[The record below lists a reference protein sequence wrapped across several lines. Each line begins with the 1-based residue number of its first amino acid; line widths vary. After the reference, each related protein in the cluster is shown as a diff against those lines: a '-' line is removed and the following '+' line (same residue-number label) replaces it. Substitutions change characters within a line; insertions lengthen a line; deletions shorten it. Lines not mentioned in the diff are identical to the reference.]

1 MDTKTFIIYLV
12 VMAGVTYLIRA
23 VPFVMV
29 NKKIENMNIKAF
41 FNYIPYTV
49 LAAMTVPAVF
59 YSTGNTVTAVLGFI
73 TALVLA
79 YMRKSLI
86 VVALSASAAVFAG
99 SLIMGVRMA
108 WLFF

>member
-29 NKKIENMNIKAF
+29 NKKIENMYIKAF

-99 SLIMGVRMA
+99 SLIMGI
-108 WLFF
+108 L

>member
-29 NKKIENMNIKAF
+29 DKKIENMYIKAF

-99 SLIMGVRMA
+99 SLIMGV
-108 WLFF
+108 L

>member
-29 NKKIENMNIKAF
+29 NKKIENMYIKAF

-86 VVALSASAAVFAG
+86 VVALSASAAV
-99 SLIMGVRMA
+99 LPEV
-108 WLFF
+108 

>member
-29 NKKIENMNIKAF
+29 NKKIENMYIKAF

-73 TALVLA
+73 TALALA

-99 SLIMGVRMA
+99 SLIMGV
-108 WLFF
+108 L

>member
-29 NKKIENMNIKAF
+29 NKKTENMYVKAF

-73 TALVLA
+73 TALVLS

-86 VVALSASAAVFAG
+86 VVALSASAVVFAG
-99 SLIMGVRMA
+99 SLVMGI
-108 WLFF
+108 L

>member
-29 NKKIENMNIKAF
+29 NKKIENMYIKSF

-49 LAAMTVPAVF
+49 LAAMTVPRSILF
-59 YSTGNTVTAVLGFI
+59 H
-73 TALVLA
+73 
-79 YMRKSLI
+79 RKYCNGGSWI
-86 VVALSASAAVFAG
+86 YYCFSAGIYEKEPYCSCIISKRAVFAG
-99 SLIMGVRMA
+99 SLIMGV
-108 WLFF
+108 L

>member
-29 NKKIENMNIKAF
+29 NKKIDNMYVKAF

-73 TALVLA
+73 TALVLS

-86 VVALSASAAVFAG
+86 VVALSASAVVFAG
-99 SLIMGVRMA
+99 SLVMGI
-108 WLFF
+108 L

>member
-1 MDTKTFIIYLV
+1 
-12 VMAGVTYLIRA
+12 MAGVTYLIRA

-29 NKKIENMNIKAF
+29 NKKIENMYIKAF

-99 SLIMGVRMA
+99 SLIMGV
-108 WLFF
+108 L

>member
-1 MDTKTFIIYLV
+1 MDTKIFIIYLV

-29 NKKIENMNIKAF
+29 NKKIENMYIKAF

-73 TALVLA
+73 TALVLS

-86 VVALSASAAVFAG
+86 VVALSASAVVFAG
-99 SLIMGVRMA
+99 SLIMGV
-108 WLFF
+108 L

>member
-1 MDTKTFIIYLV
+1 M
-12 VMAGVTYLIRA
+12 
-23 VPFVMV
+23 
-29 NKKIENMNIKAF
+29 
-41 FNYIPYTV
+41 

-99 SLIMGVRMA
+99 SLIMGV
-108 WLFF
+108 L

>member
-1 MDTKTFIIYLV
+1 
-12 VMAGVTYLIRA
+12 
-23 VPFVMV
+23 MV
-29 NKKIENMNIKAF
+29 NKKIENMYIKAF

-99 SLIMGVRMA
+99 SLIMGV
-108 WLFF
+108 L

>member
-29 NKKIENMNIKAF
+29 NKKIENMYVKAF

-73 TALVLA
+73 TALVLS

-86 VVALSASAAVFAG
+86 VVALSASAVVFAG
-99 SLIMGVRMA
+99 SLVMGI
-108 WLFF
+108 L

>member
-23 VPFVMV
+23 VPFFMV
-29 NKKIENMNIKAF
+29 NKKIENMYIKAF

-99 SLIMGVRMA
+99 SLIMGV
-108 WLFF
+108 L

>member
-29 NKKIENMNIKAF
+29 NKKIENMYIKAF

-59 YSTGNTVTAVLGFI
+59 YSTGNTVTAGLGFI

-99 SLIMGVRMA
+99 SLIMGV
-108 WLFF
+108 L

>member
-23 VPFVMV
+23 APFVMV
-29 NKKIENMNIKAF
+29 NKKIENMYIKAF

-99 SLIMGVRMA
+99 SLIMGV
-108 WLFF
+108 L

>member
-29 NKKIENMNIKAF
+29 NKKIENMYIKAF

-86 VVALSASAAVFAG
+86 VVALSAGAAVFAG
-99 SLIMGVRMA
+99 SLIMGV
-108 WLFF
+108 L

>member
-29 NKKIENMNIKAF
+29 NKKIENMYIKAF

-79 YMRKSLI
+79 YMRKSRI

-99 SLIMGVRMA
+99 SLIMGV
-108 WLFF
+108 L

>member
-29 NKKIENMNIKAF
+29 NNKIENMYIKAI

-99 SLIMGVRMA
+99 SLIMGV
-108 WLFF
+108 L

>member
-29 NKKIENMNIKAF
+29 NKKIENMYVKAF

-73 TALVLA
+73 TALVLS

-99 SLIMGVRMA
+99 SLIMGI
-108 WLFF
+108 L

>member
-29 NKKIENMNIKAF
+29 NKKIENMYIKAF

-73 TALVLA
+73 TALVPA

-99 SLIMGVRMA
+99 SLIMGV
-108 WLFF
+108 L

>member
-29 NKKIENMNIKAF
+29 NKKIENMYIKAF

-86 VVALSASAAVFAG
+86 VVALSASTAVFAG
-99 SLIMGVRMA
+99 SLIMGV
-108 WLFF
+108 L

>member
-29 NKKIENMNIKAF
+29 NKKIENMYIKAF
-41 FNYIPYTV
+41 FNYIPCTV

-99 SLIMGVRMA
+99 SLIMGV
-108 WLFF
+108 L

>member
-29 NKKIENMNIKAF
+29 NKKIENMYIKAF

-99 SLIMGVRMA
+99 SLIMGV
-108 WLFF
+108 L

>member
-29 NKKIENMNIKAF
+29 NKKIENMYIKAF

-99 SLIMGVRMA
+99 SLIMDV
-108 WLFF
+108 L